1 MNLFSESFRKKKFDD
16 QFSRRYYEN
25 VENEAF
31 QESIEEMND
40 KKSDLPKLTELG
52 YYTWIGKD
60 YSNVYYQEITRLD
73 DHANDQFSREDI
85 PRMPWRDAGVV
96 FVGESARDLARHF
109 IQRWNQTKKEQ
120 VSKIDSY
127 PYLIPKGYCQP
138 IEFFNF
144 NWLNQNELF
153 HCNIQVTRSVDD
165 WSAGV
170 FTVEHSIL
178 NAYIDLI
185 QASEH
190 YIYIE
195 NQFFITTT
203 DPIKDD
209 KVKNTIGLE
218 LVNRIVKAHKNNE
231 LFKVYIVLPLL
242 PGFEKMNTI
251 KAVQYYNLKSIK
263 FGEYSIYNRLKKEG
277 ILDPTEYITFHGMRN
292 WSVLM
297 GKLVQE
303 IIYVHSKLM
312 IVDDKYVICGS
323 ANINDRSLLGKRD
336 SEIACVIKD
345 EELFD
350 SKLNGKQVK
359 VGKYAHS
366 LRTKIFKYFLYIF
379 LYRVYFILR
388 RTNQAKKNSVI
399 F

>member
-1 MNLFSESFRKKKFDD
+1 
-16 QFSRRYYEN
+16 
-25 VENEAF
+25 
-31 QESIEEMND
+31 
-40 KKSDLPKLTELG
+40 
-52 YYTWIGKD
+52 
-60 YSNVYYQEITRLD
+60 
-73 DHANDQFSREDI
+73 
-85 PRMPWRDAGVV
+85 MPWRDQGVV
-96 FVGESARDLARHF
+96 VFGDTARDLARHF

-120 VSKIDSY
+120 CPDLETIN
-127 PYLIPKGYCQP
+127 YLLPKSNTQKVNYTFRQWFK
-138 IEFFNF
+138 EDVFR
-144 NWLNQNELF
+144 
-153 HCNIQVTRSVDD
+153 CNLQILRSADD
-165 WSAGV
+165 WSVGI
-170 FTVEHSIL
+170 TKTEKSIL

-185 QASEH
+185 QSSKY

-209 KVKNTIGLE
+209 DVKNTIGLE

-277 ILDPTEYITFHGMRN
+277 ISDPTEYITFHGMRN

-336 SEIACVIKD
+336 SEIACIIKD
-345 EELFD
+345 EDFFD
-350 SKLNGKQVK
+350 SKLNDKQVK

-366 LRTKIFKYFLYIF
+366 LRTKIFKYIFIYKELRIFKSFISLGVLIFYTYFVAMASTALY
-379 LYRVYFILR
+379 L
-388 RTNQAKKNSVI
+388 
-399 F
+399 